1 MIMNLAAR
9 IMANA
14 TNVIANI
21 SSARFENFTAAWGG
35 NDPNFTSIPDWEAGL
50 WSIAVVYPD
59 TVGQIAWFILFSIPF
74 LMMWINHSDMLPA
87 AIVGIFMGLYIIGF
101 VGTQYFGIG
110 IALIA
115 LAVTSVVW
123 SVWIRRI

>member
-1 MIMNLAAR
+1 MIAQLAAR

-21 SSARFENFTAAWGG
+21 SSARYENFTEIWGG
-35 NDPNFTSIPDWEAGL
+35 NNPNFTGIPDWGAGL
-50 WSIAVVYPD
+50 WTVVSVYPD
-59 TVGQIAWFILFSIPF
+59 YIGQVAWFVLFSIPF

-87 AIVGIFMGLYIIGF
+87 AIVGIFMGLYVIGF

-110 IALIA
+110 VALIA